1 MNVLHINTSDDGGA
15 AQAAKRLHLGLLNKN
30 VNSEFLCLIENKE
43 TFEGRKVF
51 SKEQHSIVDRIL
63 YKLKLKKTYRER
75 RNLILEGRPAK
86 FDIFTLPESDYDI
99 MSSEAYKNADI
110 IHLHWIAMFLDYSS
124 FFRKNRKP
132 IVWTFHDLNAFTGGC
147 HYTSHCMKFELD
159 CNNCHQLLGTKN
171 QNYSNLVLVEKL
183 EAIKKCANLNIV
195 SPSKWL
201 SELSEKSLVMKNQ
214 KHYVIQNGLNSSI
227 FTIKDKEEARE
238 VLGLPQ
244 DKKIILFVAQFLTS
258 ERKGFQ
264 YLVDAVKLIEDE
276 DMFLCSVGAKVEA
289 IEGVENHINLG
300 TIMEEE
306 KMSWVYS
313 AADVFVIPSIE
324 DNLPNTIVESLMCG
338 TPVVG
343 FTIGGIKEMIVN
355 AVNGYLCEEI
365 SGESLMKGIL
375 KTLNKKS
382 KFEREEVRAHASK
395 KYDINIMSQRYLELY
410 KDIFKENNL

>member
-1 MNVLHINTSDDGGA
+1 MNILHINTSDDGGA
-15 AQAAKRLHLGLLNKN
+15 AQAAKRLHLGLLRKN

-43 TFEGRKVF
+43 KFEGRKVF
-51 SKEQHSIVDRIL
+51 SKEKHSVADRVL
-63 YKLKLKKTYRER
+63 YRLKLKKTSRER
-75 RNLILEGRPAK
+75 RKVILEGRSAK

-99 MSSEAYKNADI
+99 MSSGAYKNADI
-110 IHLHWIAMFLDYSS
+110 IHLHWVAMFLDYTS

-147 HYTSHCMKFELD
+147 HYTSHCTKFELD

-171 QNYSNLVLVEKL
+171 QNYSNQVLENKL
-183 EAIKKCANLNIV
+183 EAIKKNANLNIV

-201 SELSEKSLVMKNQ
+201 SELSERSSVMKNQ
-214 KHYVIQNGLNSSI
+214 KHCVIQNGLDSSV
-227 FTIKDKEEARE
+227 FTIKNKEEARE

-244 DKKIILFVAQFLTS
+244 NKKIILFVSQFLTS

-264 YLVDAVKLIEDE
+264 YLVDAIKLIEDKSI
-276 DMFLCSVGAKVEA
+276 FLCSVGAKVEA

-300 TIMEEE
+300 TIKEEE

-313 AADVFVIPSIE
+313 AADVFVIPSLE

-355 AVNGYLCEEI
+355 DVNGYLCEEI
-365 SGESLMKGIL
+365 SGKSLMEGIL

-395 KYDINIMSQRYLELY
+395 KYDVNIMSQRYLELY
-410 KDIFKENNL
+410 EDILEKNNF

>member
-1 MNVLHINTSDDGGA
+1 MNILHINTSDDGGA
-15 AQAAKRLHLGLLNKN
+15 AQAAKRLHLGLLRKN

-43 TFEGRKVF
+43 KFEGRKVF
-51 SKEQHSIVDRIL
+51 SDEKRSAVDRIL
-63 YKLKLKKTYRER
+63 YKLKLKKTSRER
-75 RNLILEGRPAK
+75 RKVILEGRSAK

-110 IHLHWIAMFLDYSS
+110 IHLHWVAMFLDYAS

-147 HYTSHCMKFELD
+147 HYTSHCTKFELD
-159 CNNCHQLLGTKN
+159 CNTCHQLVGTKN
-171 QNYSNLVLVEKL
+171 QNYSNQVLVKKI
-183 EAIKKCANLNIV
+183 EAIKKITNLNIV

-201 SELSEKSLVMKNQ
+201 SELSERSSVMKNQ
-214 KHYVIQNGLNSSI
+214 KHCVIQNGLDSSV
-227 FTIKDKEEARE
+227 FTIKNKEEARE
-238 VLGLPQ
+238 LLGLPQ
-244 DKKIILFVAQFLTS
+244 DKKIILFVSQFLTS

-264 YLVDAVKLIEDE
+264 YLVDAIKLIEDTGI
-276 DMFLCSVGAKVEA
+276 FLCSVGAKVEA
-289 IEGVENHINLG
+289 IEGVKDHINLG
-300 TIMEEE
+300 SIKEEE

-313 AADVFVIPSIE
+313 AADVFVIPSLE

-355 AVNGYLCEEI
+355 GVNGYLCEEI
-365 SGESLMKGIL
+365 SGESLMEGIL

-410 KDIFKENNL
+410 KDILKKNNL